1 MVTRP
6 DKAYMVRAQAQVAE
20 IDAGLRAFMQRV
32 YAYMS
37 GGLAVTGLVAYFV
50 SNNPT
55 LSNAIH
61 GTPLAWVVM
70 LAPLGFILAINFG
83 INRMSAAM
91 VQFLFWSFA
100 TVMGLSLSYIFVAYT
115 QTSIARVFF
124 ISAAAFLGLSLY
136 GYTTK
141 RDLSAM
147 GTFLIMG
154 VIGLIVA
161 SLVNLFFASGALSF
175 AISVVGVLIFAGLT
189 AYDTQK
195 IKEFYWEADGHEIAA
210 KKSIVGAV
218 TLYLDFI
225 NLFLYM
231 LRFFGDR
238 R

>member
-50 SNNPT
+50 GTNPT
-55 LSNAIH
+55 FFGAVY

-70 LAPLGFILAINFG
+70 LAPLGFILALNFG

-91 VQFLFWSFA
+91 AQFLFWSFA
-100 TVMGLSLSYIFVAYT
+100 AVMGLSLSYIFVVYT
-115 QTSIARVFF
+115 HASITRVFF